1 MNINNLFDYCLEET
15 VANNSIYF
23 IGNQINNSL
32 FTLCVNNNKIYSY
45 SNEWLYLIKYYYKEH
60 YWHPMYNNILMHYQN
75 IIETNTN
82 DINDDY
88 KNYNV
93 IPFITSFS
101 LGTTHGYSG
110 LFYMLNEYIK
120 NYDKYKKYNILIYE
134 NSQQGLLDIINHFIN
149 RNIIDKDKIIYLS
162 SNIKYLFNSIEFI
175 PNKWHEYNDN
185 NEVVELIKNYIID
198 PKLHQD
204 NLNDRLC
211 IIKSSLSSNNSQSGI
226 ISDNYINLFS
236 SKHHLSYLNPSKT
249 NEICLINMIHNCKLF
264 VSSWGTAFFKNYIY
278 ISDTCQEII
287 VLIIGDEFINQYKSH
302 NLSNT
307 LLLKYKNA
315 TINYI
320 FANET
325 LEMFNEI
332 FVT

>member
-1 MNINNLFDYCLEET
+1 MNIDNLFDYCLEET

-32 FTLCVNNNKIYSY
+32 FTLCVDNNKIYSY

-75 IIETNTN
+75 IIETKPN
-82 DINDDY
+82 DINGEY

-101 LGTTHGYSG
+101 LGTTHGYAG

-120 NYDKYKKYNILIYE
+120 HYDKYKKYNILIYE

-149 RNIIDKDKIIYLS
+149 KKIINKEKVIYVS

-198 PKLHQD
+198 PKLHQE
-204 NLNDRLC
+204 LNDRIC
-211 IIKSSLSSNNSQSGI
+211 IIKSSLSSNNTHFGMVN
-226 ISDNYINLFS
+226 DDYINLFS
-236 SKHHLSYLNPSKT
+236 LKYNLLYLNPSKI
-249 NEICLINMIHNCKLF
+249 NEICLINMIYNCKLF
-264 VSSWGTAFFKNYIY
+264 VVSLGTAFLKNYIY
-278 ISDTCQEII
+278 ISDSCEEII
-287 VLIIGDEFINQYKSH
+287 VLVIGDEFMRQYKSH
-302 NLSNT
+302 KSSNT

-325 LEMFNEI
+325 LDVINNL
-332 FVT
+332 